1 MPRGR
6 RPAYTRDQV
15 ADVAITVADAE
26 GLAAVTMR
34 RIAAELGAGVM
45 SLYTYVPDKERLV
58 DLMVDRVGGTVT
70 VPAATGDWRADLL
83 ALLAAQHDLMLRHPW
98 LPSALPNRQLTG
110 ANALAYLERGSDRAG
125 TDRPPGPAKMEVI
138 ALLTGFVASYAT
150 NEIAQS
156 QAGVTAQDQLDERVS
171 QLRAAVASG
180 AYPHLADVL
189 AGSAPDR
196 PAAGADFTRIAERM
210 ITGLVSAFG

>member
-1 MPRGR
+1 VARGR
-6 RPAYTRDQV
+6 RPAHTRDQV
-15 ADVAITVADAE
+15 ADAAITVADTE

-70 VPAATGDWRADLL
+70 VPPATGDWQADLL
-83 ALLAAQHDLMLRHPW
+83 ALLSAQHDLMLRHPW

-110 ANALAYLERGSDRAG
+110 TNSLTYLERGLTALAPTG
-125 TDRPPGPAKMEVI
+125 LAGPAKMEVI

-156 QAGVTAQDQLDERVS
+156 QAGVSAQDQLDERIG

-180 AYPHLADVL
+180 AFPHLAGVL
-189 AGSAPDR
+189 ADSAPDR
-196 PAAGADFTRIAERM
+196 PAVGSDFTRIAERM
-210 ITGLVSAFG
+210 ISGLVSAFG